1 METPLLIK
9 THHLEQAFT
18 DSVTYLN
25 SDDAIKSIELDP
37 YWPKWDSP
45 WWHMSLLYEMGYV
58 SYIPDH
64 IVQLVLD
71 MMNTHYLKFFPIH
84 EHEMPVGINPY
95 TRIPCHCQLGNMYQ
109 ILRSKRPDVD
119 DVLPWIRPWFLKYQ
133 LPDGGLN
140 CEDDA
145 YRISMKSSIASS
157 LPVFEALMMCAEQT
171 GLSEEEDVFL
181 DKAAAYVIDHRLV
194 HKLTGELMDP
204 DFLKLQFPRYYSYDL
219 LRGLH
224 FIVRWRIYRK
234 TNKADETISN
244 SSVADS
250 SVSKGAIATIAIADE
265 VIAYGTEILQS
276 KLKDG
281 MLCVERSDLTG
292 VRTRNRDAMDEWTIR
307 APASRFQLLDEVG
320 VIGSPSIFLTQQ
332 FEQTRAL
339 LENSEDTIGK

>member
-9 THHLEQAFT
+9 THHLEKAFIE
-18 DSVTYLN
+18 SVTYLN
-25 SDDAIKSIELDP
+25 SDDAIKSIKLDQ

-58 SYIPDH
+58 SFIPDH
-64 IVQLVLD
+64 IIQLVLD
-71 MMNTHYLKFFPIH
+71 MMDTHYLKFFPIL
-84 EHEMPVGINPY
+84 EHELPVGINPY

-133 LPDGGLN
+133 LSDGGLN

-145 YRISMKSSIASS
+145 YRVSMKSSIASS

-181 DKAAAYVIDHRLV
+181 DKPAAYVIDHRLV

-224 FIVRWRIYRK
+224 FIARWRKHRK
-234 TNKADETISN
+234 MGEVKSANAKSASLE
-244 SSVADS
+244 A
-250 SVSKGAIATIAIADE
+250 
-265 VIAYGTEILQS
+265 VIAYGIEILQS
-276 KLKDG
+276 KMKDG

-292 VRTRNRDAMDEWTIR
+292 VQTKNIDALGEWNIVT
-307 APASRFQLLDEVG
+307 PASRFQLLDEVG
-320 VIGSPSIFLTQQ
+320 AIGSPSIFLTQQ
-332 FEQTRAL
+332 FEQTRTL
-339 LENSEDTIGK
+339 LKSGDDNFRK

>member
-1 METPLLIK
+1 LETPLLIK
-9 THHLEQAFT
+9 THHLEQAFVE
-18 DSVTYLN
+18 SVTYLN
-25 SDDAIKSIELDP
+25 SDDAIKSIKLDP

-45 WWHMSLLYEMGYV
+45 WWHMSLLYEMGYA

-64 IVQLVLD
+64 IIQLVID

-84 EHEMPVGINPY
+84 EHELPDGINPY

-140 CEDDA
+140 CEEDA
-145 YRISMKSSIASS
+145 YKISMKSSIASS

-171 GLSEEEDVFL
+171 GLSEAEDDFL
-181 DKAAAYVIDHRLV
+181 DKAAAYVIEHRLI

-224 FIVRWRIYRK
+224 FITRWRNYRK
-234 TNKADETISN
+234 MCNANSTNVN
-244 SSVADS
+244 S
-250 SVSKGAIATIAIADE
+250 TIADNSNIDD
-265 VIAYGTEILQS
+265 VIAYGIEILQS
-276 KLKDG
+276 KLKEG

-292 VRTRNRDAMDEWTIR
+292 VRTRNRDAMDEWTIVT
-307 APASRFQLLDEVG
+307 PASRFTLLDEAG
-320 VIGSPSIFLTQQ
+320 TIGSPSIFLTQQ
-332 FEQTRAL
+332 FEQTLAL
-339 LENSEDTIGK
+339 LQSIENNIGK

>member
-1 METPLLIK
+1 
-9 THHLEQAFT
+9 
-18 DSVTYLN
+18 
-25 SDDAIKSIELDP
+25 
-37 YWPKWDSP
+37 
-45 WWHMSLLYEMGYV
+45 
-58 SYIPDH
+58 
-64 IVQLVLD
+64 
-71 MMNTHYLKFFPIH
+71 
-84 EHEMPVGINPY
+84 
-95 TRIPCHCQLGNMYQ
+95 MYQ
-109 ILRSKRPDVD
+109 ILRSKRPDVND
-119 DVLPWIRPWFLKYQ
+119 ILPWIRPWFLKYQ

-224 FIVRWRIYRK
+224 FIARWRKHRK
-234 TNKADETISN
+234 MGEAKSANAKSASLE
-244 SSVADS
+244 A
-250 SVSKGAIATIAIADE
+250 
-265 VIAYGTEILQS
+265 VIAYGIEILQS

-292 VRTRNRDAMDEWTIR
+292 VRTKNIDALGEWNIVT
-307 APASRFQLLDEVG
+307 PASRFHLLDEVG
-320 VIGSPSIFLTQQ
+320 AIGSPSIFLTQQ
-332 FEQTRAL
+332 FEQTRTL
-339 LENSEDTIGK
+339 LKSGDDNFRK

>member
-9 THHLEQAFT
+9 THHLEKAFIE
-18 DSVTYLN
+18 SVTYLN
-25 SDDAIKSIELDP
+25 SDQAIKSIELDP

-45 WWHMSLLYEMGYV
+45 WWHMSLLYEMGYA

-64 IVQLVLD
+64 IIQLILD
-71 MMNTHYLKFFPIH
+71 MMNSHYLKFFPIH
-84 EHEMPVGINPY
+84 EHELPVGINPY

-157 LPVFEALMMCAEQT
+157 LPVFEAMMMCAEET

-181 DKAAAYVIDHRLV
+181 DKAAAYVIDHRLI

-224 FIVRWRIYRK
+224 FITRWRNYRK
-234 TNKADETISN
+234 ISKAKVANMN
-244 SSVADS
+244 S
-250 SVSKGAIATIAIADE
+250 TIAGDIDTNSASVED
-265 VIAYGTEILQS
+265 VIAYGIEILQS
-276 KLKDG
+276 KLKEG
-281 MLCVERSDLTG
+281 MLSVERSDLAG
-292 VRTRNRDAMDEWTIR
+292 VRSRNIDDMGEWSIR
-307 APASRFQLLDEVG
+307 TPASRFQLLDEVG
-320 VIGSPSIFLTQQ
+320 AIDSPSIFLTHQ
-332 FEQTRAL
+332 FEQTL
-339 LENSEDTIGK
+339 GE

>member
-9 THHLEQAFT
+9 THHFEKAFI

-25 SDDAIKSIELDP
+25 SDEAIKSIKLDP

-58 SYIPDH
+58 SFIPDH

-84 EHEMPVGINPY
+84 EHELPVGINPY

-171 GLSEEEDVFL
+171 GLSEEEDIFL
-181 DKAAAYVIDHRLV
+181 DKAVAYVIDHRLV
-194 HKLTGELMDP
+194 HKLTGEIMDP

-224 FIVRWRIYRK
+224 FIVRWRNYRK
-234 TNKADETISN
+234 MGEANGANADIS
-244 SSVADS
+244 S
-250 SVSKGAIATIAIADE
+250 IADD
-265 VIAYGTEILQS
+265 VIAYGIEILQS
-276 KLKDG
+276 KMKDG
-281 MLCVERSDLTG
+281 MLCVERSDLIG
-292 VRTRNRDAMDEWTIR
+292 ARTKNIDALGEWNIVT
-307 APASRFQLLDEVG
+307 PASRFQLLDEVG
-320 VIGSPSIFLTQQ
+320 AIGSPSIFLTQQ
-332 FEQTRAL
+332 FEQTRTL
-339 LENSEDTIGK
+339 LKSGDDNFRK

>member
-25 SDDAIKSIELDP
+25 SDDAIKSIKLDP

-64 IVQLVLD
+64 IIQLVLD
-71 MMNTHYLKFFPIH
+71 MMDTHYLKFFPIH
-84 EHEMPVGINPY
+84 EHELPVGINPY

-109 ILRSKRPDVD
+109 ILRSKRPDAD
-119 DVLPWIRPWFLKYQ
+119 AVLPWIRPWFLKYQ

-224 FIVRWRIYRK
+224 FIARWHNYRK
-234 TNKADETISN
+234 STNTD
-244 SSVADS
+244 D
-250 SVSKGAIATIAIADE
+250 
-265 VIAYGTEILQS
+265 VIAYGIEILQS

-281 MLCVERSDLTG
+281 MLCVERSDLTS
-292 VRTRNRDAMDEWTIR
+292 VQTRNRDAMDEWTIR
-307 APASRFQLLDEVG
+307 EPASRFQLLDEVG
-320 VIGSPSIFLTQQ
+320 AIGSPSIFLTQQ
-332 FEQTRAL
+332 FEQTLVL
-339 LENSEDTIGK
+339 LKRGDDNFRK

>member
-9 THHLEQAFT
+9 THHLEKAFIE
-18 DSVTYLN
+18 SVTYLN
-25 SDDAIKSIELDP
+25 SDDAIKSIKLDP

-58 SYIPDH
+58 SYIPDY
-64 IVQLVLD
+64 IIQLVLD

-84 EHEMPVGINPY
+84 EHELPVGINPY

-171 GLSEEEDVFL
+171 GLSVEEDIFL
-181 DKAAAYVIDHRLV
+181 DKAAAYVIDHRLI

-224 FIVRWRIYRK
+224 FIVRWHNYRK
-234 TNKADETISN
+234 MGEAN
-244 SSVADS
+244 SANANITSAED
-250 SVSKGAIATIAIADE
+250 
-265 VIAYGTEILQS
+265 VIAYGIVILQS
-276 KLKDG
+276 KLKEG
-281 MLCVERSDLTG
+281 MLCVERSDLLG

-320 VIGSPSIFLTQQ
+320 AIGSSSIFLTQQ
-332 FEQTRAL
+332 FEQTRTL
-339 LENSEDTIGK
+339 LKSGDDNFRK

>member
-1 METPLLIK
+1 METPLQIK
-9 THHLEQAFT
+9 TNDLEQAFI

-25 SDDAIKSIELDP
+25 SDEAIKSIKLDP

-64 IVQLVLD
+64 IIQLVLD

-84 EHEMPVGINPY
+84 EHELPPGINPY
-95 TRIPCHCQLGNMYQ
+95 TRIPCHCQLSNMYQ

-171 GLSEEEDVFL
+171 GLSEAEDVFL
-181 DKAAAYVIDHRLV
+181 NKAAAYVIDHRLV

-224 FIVRWRIYRK
+224 FIARWRKHRK
-234 TNKADETISN
+234 MGGAKSADENITSADNTDTN
-244 SSVADS
+244 SAIDS
-250 SVSKGAIATIAIADE
+250 ASLEA
-265 VIAYGTEILQS
+265 VIAYGIEILQS

-281 MLCVERSDLTG
+281 MLCVERSDLIG
-292 VRTRNRDAMDEWTIR
+292 ARTKNIDTLGEWNIVT
-307 APASRFQLLDEVG
+307 PASRFQLLDEVG
-320 VIGSPSIFLTQQ
+320 AIGTASIFLTQQ
-332 FEQTRAL
+332 FEQTLTL
-339 LENSEDTIGK
+339 LNRSEDTIGK

>member
-9 THHLEQAFT
+9 THHLEQSFI

-58 SYIPDH
+58 IYIPDP
-64 IVQLVLD
+64 IIQLVLD

-84 EHEMPVGINPY
+84 EHELPVGINPY

-181 DKAAAYVIDHRLV
+181 DKAAAYVIDHRLI

-224 FIVRWRIYRK
+224 FIARWRNYRK
-234 TNKADETISN
+234 MGGAN
-244 SSVADS
+244 SANANSTSAVESVKNSATDS
-250 SVSKGAIATIAIADE
+250 ASVED
-265 VIAYGTEILQS
+265 VIAYGIEILQS

-281 MLCVERSDLTG
+281 MLCVERSDLIG
-292 VRTRNRDAMDEWTIR
+292 ARTKNIDALGEWNIVT
-307 APASRFQLLDEVG
+307 PASRFLLLDEVG
-320 VIGSPSIFLTQQ
+320 AIGSPSIFLTHQ
-332 FEQTRAL
+332 FEQTLAL
-339 LENSEDTIGK
+339 KEEAC